1 MASETG
7 VSLRG
12 AFLPAVPVPHG
23 ADGAPDWAAHERY
36 VAWMA
41 RQPVSGVAVWVHT
54 GRGPYLDD
62 GVRERVMRS
71 WREGLG
77 ADALIVAGAGARAQ
91 VGNDPQA
98 IIDDAV
104 RMAEHA
110 ARLGANALLV
120 FPPAVLKGRDDLDAQ
135 VLGYHEAIAA
145 VGLPLILFYLYE
157 GGGGLCYGNALL
169 DELMALPGVA
179 GIKSATCDSVVTF
192 QHITRLIA
200 TRYPSVTLVTGE
212 DRFLGYSL
220 MRGATACLIGM
231 AAARTA
237 MQRALL
243 DAALDE
249 DWAETVRLTRLCD
262 ALAEVTFSEPFE
274 GYIERMLR
282 CLAIDGV
289 IPESAAHDP
298 YGPGVSAD
306 EVAAIRACL
315 ARLDEEYGRGA

>member
-1 MASETG
+1 MANERG

-23 ADGAPDWAAHERY
+23 ADGAPDWAAHEQY

-41 RQPVSGVAVWVHT
+41 GQPVSGVAVWVHT

-62 GVRERVMRS
+62 EARERVMRS
-71 WREGLG
+71 WRDGLG
-77 ADALIVAGAGARAQ
+77 ADALIVAGAGPRAQ

-98 IIDDAV
+98 VIDDAV

-120 FPPAVLKGRDDLDAQ
+120 FPPTVLKGRDDLDAQ

-157 GGGGLCYGNALL
+157 GGGGLSYGTSLL

-179 GIKSATCDSVVTF
+179 GIKSATCDSVVMF
-192 QHITRLIA
+192 QHISRLVA

-243 DAALDE
+243 DAALGG

-262 ALAEVTFSEPFE
+262 ALAEVTFTEPFE

-289 IPESAAHDP
+289 IPDTAAHDA